1 MAARQLILDLLAR
14 DKTGPATSS
23 AAGNLEDVGSAADD
37 AAKSTEHLGK
47 EADKA
52 EDKVQRYGK
61 SSRTAAEHV
70 QHLDREIKSCERE
83 LEKLA
88 VAFAEA
94 ETAADR
100 ADLSKGMRQ
109 TNAELNKLKK
119 NKNVLRDLIPGE
131 PEVKKFN
138 TNLFEGFSDGLMALR
153 GPAVAA
159 LLPLLGGVA
168 SAAIIGGAGVGGVI
182 GGVLL
187 ASKDPRV
194 KAAGSALGKNLMGQL
209 EKDADV
215 FVDPLLKNI
224 GKVEVAFAGMNGKI
238 RNIFAGS
245 SGFLDPLVNGAVAGV
260 KGILK
265 GLDDLITKGKPV
277 IDQLGKSFATLGQST
292 GHALS
297 TIAGGSK
304 SASVALGDLSDNVGN
319 LIEGSGYLIRG
330 LTELYA
336 GLTKPYR
343 ESTNALERWI
353 FGIDEASAK
362 IGVATTIAGTYAAV
376 QQQVAT
382 KTLSAGE
389 AAGDAG
395 LHMKTYADAMDEAAN
410 KGRGLYDS
418 QTNVAQAV
426 ADAEKAIKQN
436 GKTLDLNT
444 QKGRD
449 NRRALSAVADG
460 LVATYEAYVKVNGEG
475 GAAAGIAAAN
485 RAQFIKLARQFGL
498 TAGQAADLATQMG
511 LLPANKKTNFY
522 ANTHDAEA
530 RIAALKGSIGGV
542 HGKTVTVHVSV
553 TGTERLDNLGH
564 RIGGYRAAGGSVMAG
579 KAYIVGEKR
588 PEVFVP
594 NQNGTIIPSISK
606 FTGGGLPA
614 RGGNSTL
621 TIDLRGTETVLGQ
634 AMLKALRTSPSLAGA
649 MRQYLRVQA
658 S

>member
-1 MAARQLILDLLAR
+1 MTARQLIFDLLAR
-14 DKTGPATSS
+14 DKTGPATRG
-23 AAGNLEDVGSAADD
+23 AAKNLEDVGDAAGD
-37 AAKSTEHLGK
+37 AAKSTEKLGK

-52 EDKVQRYGK
+52 DDKVERYGK

-70 QHLDREIKSCERE
+70 EHLDREIKLCERE

-88 VAFAEA
+88 IAFAEA

-138 TNLFEGFSDGLMALR
+138 TNLFEGFSDGLASLK

-215 FVDPLLKNI
+215 FVEPLLKNI
-224 GKVEVAFAGMNGKI
+224 GKIEVAFGGMNGRI
-238 RNIFAGS
+238 RNIFSGS
-245 SGFLDPLVNGAVAGV
+245 SGFLDPLVNGTLEGV

-265 GLDDLITKGKPV
+265 GFDDLVTKGKPV
-277 IDQLGKSFATLGQST
+277 MDQLGKTFAQVGQAT

-304 SASVALGDLSDNVGN
+304 SASVALADLSDNISD
-319 LIEGSGYLIRG
+319 LIVGSGYAVRG

-336 GLTKPYR
+336 GLTAPSRKA
-343 ESTNALERWI
+343 NDQL
-353 FGIDEASAK
+353 FQLVVGIDKVTAETS
-362 IGVATTIAGTYAAV
+362 VATTVAGTFASV
-376 QQQVAT
+376 QETLAKT
-382 KTLSAGE
+382 TLSEAE
-389 AAGDAG
+389 AAGKAG
-395 LHMKTYADAMDEAAN
+395 QQMQTYADAMDDAAS
-410 KGRGLYDS
+410 KGRSLYDS
-418 QTNVAQAV
+418 QTDVAQAF
-426 ADAEKAIKQN
+426 ADAEKAAEKN
-436 GKTLDLNT
+436 GKTLDVNT

-449 NRRALSAVADG
+449 NRKALSGVAEK
-460 LVATYEAYVKVNGEG
+460 LVATYDAYVKVNGEG
-475 GAAAGIAAAN
+475 AGAQKVAEQN
-485 RAQFIKLARQFGL
+485 RAAFVRL
-498 TAGQAADLATQMG
+498 AGQFTRTKGEAEALATELG
-511 LLPANKKTNFY
+511 LIPANKRTNFY

-542 HGKTVTVHVSV
+542 HGKTITVHVSV

-564 RIGGYRAAGGSVMAG
+564 RIGGYRAAGGPVTAG

-594 NQNGTIIPSISK
+594 NQNGTIIPSISQA
-606 FTGGGLPA
+606 GGG
-614 RGGNSTL
+614 GGGMGAGGGSPTL
-621 TIDLRGTETVLGQ
+621 TIGIARNADSVMATAL
-634 AMLKALRTSPSLAGA
+634 LKL
-649 MRQYLRVQA
+649 LRVNPSFRADVKQLLA
-658 S
+658 